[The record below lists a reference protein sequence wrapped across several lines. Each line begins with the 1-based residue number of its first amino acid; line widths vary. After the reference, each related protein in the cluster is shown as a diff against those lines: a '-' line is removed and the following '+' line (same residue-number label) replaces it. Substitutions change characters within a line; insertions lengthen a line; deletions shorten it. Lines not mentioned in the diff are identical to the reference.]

1 MTMSPLQQASDSVSD
16 AAPVP
21 DPARVAALATLVEH
35 LSLVQQDTHRFQGSS
50 IDFIGTQA
58 VFGGQVLGQALM
70 AAART
75 VPVHRV
81 HSLHAYFLRP
91 GDKALPIDYVV
102 DPVRDG
108 KGFSM
113 RQVVAMQNDKP
124 IFHMS
129 ASFQQREPG
138 VEHQSPMPV
147 APAPE
152 RLPDEFD
159 QRRRLLPQLPP
170 YARTVL
176 QQAQPLDIRMVNPPH
191 LLEPQPK
198 EPQSQCWFRSAAV
211 LPDDPL
217 VHQALLAYA
226 SDFNFIRVA
235 MQPHGMTFM
244 QPDVQCVS
252 LDHAMWFHHDFR
264 FDDWLLY
271 ATDSPCASG
280 ARGLAR
286 GQVFTRQGKLVAS
299 VAQEGLIRQRS

>member
-159 QRRRLLPQLPP
+159 QRRRLLPQLPS

-176 QQAQPLDIRMVNPPH
+176 QQAQPLDIRLVNPPH